1 MVGWWVGGRMEG
13 EEIERE
19 KDGGEIVGGWS

>member
-1 MVGWWVGGRMEG
+1 MVGWWVEGRMEG
-13 EEIERE
+13 EEIEGE